1 MEHVWWIQHTSIS
14 GICIPTAS
22 YFGPTD
28 ILATPVGV
36 SKLKLLRGRFR
47 LAIRFTYPVVPIDFN
62 DLLAALQKY
71 GYKVPK
77 APPMPIGSGATL
89 EPAGGAI
96 AQMGDIT
103 IDADLNRGIV
113 GVESS
118 SSKDMLTAFLQ
129 LLEILEKDLQLETS
143 KHTWFVEFVSDL
155 NVEGSKKAI
164 DAIRNAYPS
173 TRIVEV
179 ASKVVEEPSG
189 SYGLRFGSMEHDP
202 TEPNWFDMRVE
213 PLVRSSRIYYVS
225 FVYRNA
231 DTKRVLRITH
241 DVESKIEQLINAIE
255 SEEPNSK
262 SARTIPAKQRTVR
275 QSISATRS
283 N

>member
-1 MEHVWWIQHTSIS
+1 
-14 GICIPTAS
+14 
-22 YFGPTD
+22 
-28 ILATPVGV
+28 
-36 SKLKLLRGRFR
+36 
-47 LAIRFTYPVVPIDFN
+47 
-62 DLLAALQKY
+62 
-71 GYKVPK
+71 
-77 APPMPIGSGATL
+77 
-89 EPAGGAI
+89 
-96 AQMGDIT
+96 
-103 IDADLNRGIV
+103 
-113 GVESS
+113 
-118 SSKDMLTAFLQ
+118 
-129 LLEILEKDLQLETS
+129 
-143 KHTWFVEFVSDL
+143 
-155 NVEGSKKAI
+155 VEGSKKAI